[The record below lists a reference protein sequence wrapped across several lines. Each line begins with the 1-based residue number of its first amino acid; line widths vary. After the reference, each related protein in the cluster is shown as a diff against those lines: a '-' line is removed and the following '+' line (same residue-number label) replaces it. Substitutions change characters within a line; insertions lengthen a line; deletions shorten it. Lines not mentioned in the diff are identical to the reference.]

1 MFSSYCFFLF
11 LFGCFQLKVT
21 CILPPIPQDPEN
33 DVSMEDKHC
42 DELETLKDVS
52 KKGYCFQAADWV
64 NGYVDT
70 VDTLDALIQ
79 MIENVE
85 TAEASAPIEEETV
98 NTKLNRIVEV
108 MEEYVKSMKERMS
121 LLEEENME
129 LKARVLEL
137 EGNQNVASRTHTPV
151 VPTNVTQQVNSQKNL
166 VLHLGF

>member
-11 LFGCFQLKVT
+11 LFGCFQLKVA

-33 DVSMEDKHC
+33 DASMEDKHC

-79 MIENVE
+79 MIGNVE

-121 LLEEENME
+121 LLKEENME